1 MRFLT
6 QTAASYVGV
15 DLHARTLYVCVLDAA
30 GTVRLS
36 KNLPAKPQPFLAAIE
51 PYRPDLLVGCEC
63 MHCWY
68 WLADTCRTHDIPFA
82 LGHAWAMTA
91 VHGSKTKSDR
101 KDAEAIARLLRGGN
115 FPLAYAY
122 PHERRGLRDLLRTRL
137 RLVRQRAELYA
148 HVHTARRQLNLDPV
162 GSDVKYLSKREAVAA
177 DIPDPHTKRGVEA
190 RLSLLGPL
198 DTEIRRLE
206 RDIEIAAEGHYPTE
220 LAVLRTIPGVGRVIS
235 LTILLE
241 IDTVTRFDTRQ
252 QFCSYARLI
261 TPKLESGGKVVG
273 VGNRRSGNA
282 WLKWAFSEAAVLAA
296 QKDERMKSCLAK
308 LQSRH
313 GAGKGLSIFAHKLG
327 RVVYHLLHTKQVF
340 DVDRFVRH

>member
-1 MRFLT
+1 MRFLS

-15 DLHARTLYVCVLDAA
+15 DLHARTLFVCVLDAA

-36 KNLPAKPQPFLAAIE
+36 KNLPAKPEPFLHAVG

-63 MHCWY
+63 VHTWY
-68 WLADTCRTHDIPFA
+68 WLADTCRAEGIPFA
-82 LGHAWAMTA
+82 LGHAWGMRA

-137 RLVRQRAELYA
+137 RLVRQRAELYG
-148 HVHTARRQLNLDPV
+148 HIHTARRQLNLAPV
-162 GSDVKYLSKREAVAA
+162 GSDVKYTGKREAVAA
-177 DIPDPHTKRGVEA
+177 DIPDVHTRRGVEA
-190 RLSLLGPL
+190 RLNLLAPL

-206 RDIEIAAEGHYPTE
+206 RDIEVAAQDHYATE
-220 LAVLRTIPGVGRVIS
+220 LAVLHTIPGVGRIIA

-241 IDTVTRFDTRQ
+241 IDTVTRFESRQ

-261 TPKLESGGKVVG
+261 TPKQESGGKVVG
-273 VGNRRSGNA
+273 VGNARAGNA
-282 WLKWAFSEAAVLAA
+282 WLKWAFSEAAVLSA
-296 QKDERMKSCLAK
+296 QKDERLKACLAR
-308 LQSRH
+308 LQSKH
-313 GAGKGLSIFAHKLG
+313 GSGKGLSILAHKLG
-327 RVVYHLLHTKQVF
+327 RAVYHLLHAKAVF